1 MDLRVK
7 VTSREIFLFSLHH
20 YYHSVPGFISIGCT
34 ILALGAVVATWP
46 AQPGFMK
53 AILALA
59 VVLIAC
65 TQPFVLYRK
74 AGREALDP
82 QRSKETHFKI
92 DYNGLRVH
100 QGRDKA
106 VIRCKQIIKVGKVS
120 DIYVLYLTKDRAYLF
135 PQRVLEGGKKEQF
148 LNLLREYVPAELRK
162 GI

>member
-65 TQPFVLYRK
+65 TRLSCT
-74 AGREALDP
+74 GR
-82 QRSKETHFKI
+82 R
-92 DYNGLRVH
+92 
-100 QGRDKA
+100 
-106 VIRCKQIIKVGKVS
+106 
-120 DIYVLYLTKDRAYLF
+120 
-135 PQRVLEGGKKEQF
+135 GGKRWT
-148 LNLLREYVPAELRK
+148 LRDQRK
-162 GI
+162 LILK